1 MAGYSAAHDL
11 AVLVSMAGDFD
22 EFVKSDVVFWQLTDD
37 GPLLNRYPKLTV
49 AGMLFCMHKLHLL
62 PELLAP
68 AQHARCAEQISA
80 VRENFSA
87 WRANIERKAVREFA
101 GRLRSWSWF
110 VDEAG
115 LEQKAAVR
123 HYAQEAYG
131 RTYLQLLL
139 ELLQNHSTHAALAA
153 QLAARDAQLRSVWE
167 PARFV
172 WDAQLQPAF
181 PADVYWYLYGVP
193 DADARKL

>member
-22 EFVKSDVVFWQLTDD
+22 DFVKSDVVFWQLTDD

-49 AGMLFCMHKLHLL
+49 AGLLFCMHKLHLL
-62 PELLAP
+62 PDLLAP
-68 AQHARCAEQISA
+68 AQHARCAAQISA

-110 VDEAG
+110 VDEAC

-131 RTYLQLLL
+131 RMYLHLLL
-139 ELLQNHSTHAALAA
+139 DLLQNHSTHAALAA
-153 QLAARDAQLRSVWE
+153 QVATCDQRLRSVWA

-181 PADVYWYLYGVP
+181 PAAVYWFLYGVP
-193 DADARKL
+193 DAEAPRL

>member
-22 EFVKSDVVFWQLTDD
+22 EFVKSDVVFWQLTDY

-68 AQHARCAEQISA
+68 AQHARCAAQISA

-139 ELLQNHSTHAALAA
+139 ELLQNQSTHAALAA
-153 QLAARDAQLRSVWE
+153 QVAARDAQLRSVWE

>member
-11 AVLVSMAGDFD
+11 AVLASMAGDFD
-22 EFVKSDVVFWQLTDD
+22 EFIKSDVVFWQLTDD

-49 AGMLFCMHKLHLL
+49 AGVLFCMHKLQLL
-62 PELLAP
+62 PGLLAP
-68 AQHARCAEQISA
+68 AQHARCAAQIST
-80 VRENFSA
+80 VRENISV

-131 RTYLQLLL
+131 RTYLHLLL
-139 ELLQNHSTHAALAA
+139 ELLQNHSTHAAMAA
-153 QLAARDAQLRSVWE
+153 QVASCDVRLRNVWA

-181 PADVYWYLYGVP
+181 PADVFWFLYGVP
-193 DADARKL
+193 DADAPKL

>member
-49 AGMLFCMHKLHLL
+49 AGLLFCMHKLHLL
-62 PELLAP
+62 PDLLAP
-68 AQHARCAEQISA
+68 AQHARCAAQISA

-139 ELLQNHSTHAALAA
+139 ELLQNQSTHAALAA

>member
-11 AVLVSMAGDFD
+11 AVLASMAGDFD
-22 EFVKSDVVFWQLTDD
+22 EFIKSDVVFWQLTDD
-37 GPLLNRYPKLTV
+37 GAMLNRYPKLTV
-49 AGMLFCMHKLHLL
+49 AGVLFCMHKLQLL

-68 AQHARCAEQISA
+68 AQHARCAAQIST
-80 VRENFSA
+80 VRENISA

-131 RTYLQLLL
+131 RTYLHLLL

-153 QLAARDAQLRSVWE
+153 QVASCDMRLRSVWA

-181 PADVYWYLYGVP
+181 PADVFWFLYGVP
-193 DADARKL
+193 DADAPKL

>member
-1 MAGYSAAHDL
+1 MASVQVEEL
-11 AVLVSMAGDFD
+11 
-22 EFVKSDVVFWQLTDD
+22 VKSDVVFWQLTND

-49 AGMLFCMHKLHLL
+49 AGLLFCMRKLQML
-62 PELLAP
+62 PNLLAP
-68 AQHARCAEQISA
+68 AQHAECAAQISA
-80 VRENFSA
+80 VQAQISN
-87 WRANIERKAVREFA
+87 WRANIERKAAREFA

-139 ELLQNHSTHAALAA
+139 ELLQNQSTHAALAA
-153 QLAARDAQLRSVWE
+153 QVAARDAQLRSVWE